1 MLAAARSTSCHG
13 GGKPTGYIS
22 LMDKKG
28 GKREKKNVQWGAR
41 ARVALAN
48 GTAKTAET
56 LISPRGGGEK
66 KPKNRVAQNSPAGCF
81 PPETNSMIR

>member
-28 GKREKKNVQWGAR
+28 GKREKKKWAVGSESTGCVGQRNCKNSGT
-41 ARVALAN
+41 N

-56 LISPRGGGEK
+56 LISPT
-66 KPKNRVAQNSPAGCF
+66 VAN
-81 PPETNSMIR
+81 